1 MPYDERDEDT
11 GEFKETFSQQ
21 DILDSLHK
29 LSGAASTQEVADET
43 GCAYRTAY
51 QKLTE
56 LEDEDKIES
65 RKVGNARLWNA
76 TSE

>member
-11 GEFKETFSQQ
+11 GEFKETFSHQ
-21 DILDSLHK
+21 DILDSLNK

-51 QKLTE
+51 QKLIE
-56 LEDEDKIES
+56 LEDENEIES
-65 RKVGNARLWNA
+65 RKVGNARLWEV